1 MSEMDTQSLRQG
13 GDMAF
18 FSVAIGKEQLRFTAA
33 HFIAFRGFREP
44 LHGHTYQV
52 RVAVSGPVGADGYV
66 VDFLALKKIAEEEVA
81 RLHFRTLLP
90 QQSDCLV
97 IEESAAQVTVH
108 CEDGA
113 YFVFPRGDVYF
124 LPIVHSSSE
133 EIAQYLV
140 ARLRERLRD
149 VRGASIQTLEVMIE
163 DVPGQE
169 AVCREDF
176 FVR

>member
-1 MSEMDTQSLRQG
+1 MSDTQSQSSQQG
-13 GDMAF
+13 VHMAF
-18 FSVAIGKEQLRFTAA
+18 FSVAIGKEHLRFTAA

-44 LHGHTYQV
+44 LHGHTYHA
-52 RVAVSGPVGADGYV
+52 RVTVSGPVGPDGYV

-113 YFVFPRGDVYF
+113 YFVFPRGDVSF

-140 ARLRERLRD
+140 TRLRERLRD
-149 VRGASIQTLEVMIE
+149 VRGNSIQTIEVMIE